1 MNKQKFTMGNAL
13 MILACV
19 FVGILIYMF
28 VLGNPANFEHSADF
42 SFLRF
47 PGGEHPIQ
55 GNLMGIMYKGGFI
68 VPLLLAVN
76 LIVFTFSI
84 ERLITLGKVSG
95 KGNIRDFI
103 QNIRGF
109 VSNNQVGEA
118 IAECDKQQGS
128 IANVI
133 RTGLSELQRVEKDS
147 GMDKEEKIAAIQK
160 GLEEATALEL
170 PMMSKNLVILSTCAS
185 ISVLIGLIGT
195 VMGMITAFSAMAQ
208 AGSPDTVALATGV
221 SEALVNTLFG
231 ILGSTLGIIFYN
243 FFSAKVDALTFAID
257 EAGFS
262 IVQTFSLKHEVK

>member
-1 MNKQKFTMGNAL
+1 MSKQKPSIGNSV
-13 MILACV
+13 MILTCI

-28 VLGNPANFEHSADF
+28 VLGNPANFEHSDEL
-42 SFLRF
+42 SFVRF
-47 PGGEHPIQ
+47 PGGEHPVQ
-55 GNLMGIMYKGGFI
+55 GNLMGIMYAGGFI

-76 LIVFTFSI
+76 LIVFVFSI
-84 ERLITLGKVSG
+84 ERLITLGKV
-95 KGNIRDFI
+95 KGTGAVDPFI
-103 QNIRGF
+103 QKIRTLI
-109 VSNNQVGEA
+109 SNNQIEEA
-118 IAECDKQQGS
+118 IAECNKQKGS

-133 RTGLSELQRVEKDS
+133 RTGLTELQRVEKDNT
-147 GMDKEEKIAAIQK
+147 MDKEAKIAAIQK
-160 GLEEATALEL
+160 GLEEATSLEL

-208 AGSPDTVALATGV
+208 TGSPDTVALATGV

-257 EAGFS
+257 EAGYS
-262 IVQTFSLKHEVK
+262 IVQTFSVKH

>member
-1 MNKQKFTMGNAL
+1 MAKQKITMGNAL
-13 MILACV
+13 MILACL

-28 VLGNPANFEHSADF
+28 VLGNPANFEHSDEH
-42 SFLRF
+42 SFFRF

-68 VPLLLAVN
+68 VPILLAIN
-76 LIVFTFSI
+76 LIVFVFSI
-84 ERLITLGKVSG
+84 ERMITLGKVSG
-95 KGNIRDFI
+95 TGNVKDFV
-103 QNIRGF
+103 QAIRGF
-109 VSNNQVGEA
+109 VSNGQTSEA
-118 IAECDKQQGS
+118 ISACDKQQGS

-133 RTGLSELQRVEKDS
+133 RTGLTELQRVEKD
-147 GMDKEEKIAAIQK
+147 GKMDKEEKIVAIQK
-160 GLEEATALEL
+160 GLEESTALEL

-185 ISVLIGLIGT
+185 ISVLVGLIGT

-231 ILGSTLGIIFYN
+231 ILGSTLGIVFYN
-243 FFSAKVDALTFAID
+243 IFSSKVDALTFAID

-262 IVQTFSLKHEVK
+262 IVQTFATKH

>member
-1 MNKQKFTMGNAL
+1 MSKQKLTMGNAL
-13 MILACV
+13 MILACLL
-19 FVGILIYMF
+19 VGILIYMF
-28 VLGNPANFEHSADF
+28 VLGNPENFQHSEDL
-42 SFLRF
+42 SYLRF
-47 PGGEHPIQ
+47 PGGEHPVQ

-68 VPLLLAVN
+68 VPMLLAIN

-95 KGNIRDFI
+95 TGNVRDFV
-103 QNIRGF
+103 QSIRSY
-109 VSNNQVGEA
+109 VANNQVGEA
-118 IAECDKQQGS
+118 IAACDKQQGS

-133 RTGLSELQRVEKDS
+133 RTGLTELQRVEKDAS
-147 GMDKEEKIAAIQK
+147 MDKEGKIAAIQK
-160 GLEEATALEL
+160 GLEESTALEL

-185 ISVLIGLIGT
+185 ISVLVGLIGT

-231 ILGSTLGIIFYN
+231 ILGSTLGIVFYN

-262 IVQTFSLKHEVK
+262 IVQTFATKH

>member
-1 MNKQKFTMGNAL
+1 MSKQKFSMGNSL

-28 VLGNPANFEHSADF
+28 VLGNPANFENSADH
-42 SFLRF
+42 SFFRF

-95 KGNIRDFI
+95 TGNVKSFVMNIRNYI
-103 QNIRGF
+103 
-109 VSNNQVGEA
+109 SNNQVQEA
-118 IAECDKQQGS
+118 ITECDKQKGS

-133 RTGLSELQRVEKDS
+133 RTGLSELQRVEKDAA
-147 GMDKEEKIAAIQK
+147 MDKEEKIAAIQK

-243 FFSAKVDALTFAID
+243 FFSSKVDALTFAID

-262 IVQTFSLKHEVK
+262 IVQTFSTKH

>member
-1 MNKQKFTMGNAL
+1 MGNAI
-13 MILACV
+13 MILACL

-28 VLGNPANFEHSADF
+28 VLGNPSNFQHSDEL
-42 SFLRF
+42 SFFRF

-68 VPLLLAVN
+68 VPILLAIN

-84 ERLITLGKVSG
+84 ERMITLGKVSG
-95 KGNIRDFI
+95 TGNVKEFVHI
-103 QNIRGF
+103 IRGF
-109 VSNNQVGEA
+109 ISNNHVNEA
-118 IAECDKQQGS
+118 IAACDKQQGS

-147 GMDKEEKIAAIQK
+147 SMDKEGKIAAIQK

-185 ISVLIGLIGT
+185 IAVLVGLIGT

-231 ILGSTLGIIFYN
+231 ILGSTLGIVFYN
-243 FFSAKVDALTFAID
+243 YFSSKVDALTFAID

-262 IVQTFSLKHEVK
+262 IVQTFSTKH

>member
-1 MNKQKFTMGNAL
+1 MSKQKFTMGNAI
-13 MILACV
+13 MILACL

-28 VLGNPANFEHSADF
+28 VLGNPANFEHSEEH
-42 SFLRF
+42 SFFRF

-68 VPLLLAVN
+68 VPMLLAIN
-76 LIVFTFSI
+76 LVVFVFSI
-84 ERLITLGKVSG
+84 ERMITLGKVSG
-95 KGNIRDFI
+95 TGNVKEFI
-103 QNIRGF
+103 QTIRGY
-109 VSNNQVGEA
+109 VANNQVNEA
-118 IAECDKQQGS
+118 IAACDKQQGS

-133 RTGLSELQRVEKDS
+133 RTGLTELQRVEKDG
-147 GMDKEEKIAAIQK
+147 GMNKEEKIAAIQK

-185 ISVLIGLIGT
+185 ISVLVGLIGT

-231 ILGSTLGIIFYN
+231 ILGSTLGIVFYN
-243 FFSAKVDALTFAID
+243 YFSSKVDALTFAID

-262 IVQTFSLKHEVK
+262 IVQTFAIKH

>member
-1 MNKQKFTMGNAL
+1 MAKQKNSMGNSL

-28 VLGNPANFEHSADF
+28 VLGNPLNFEHSDEI
-42 SFLRF
+42 SFFRF

-76 LIVFTFSI
+76 LIVFAFSI
-84 ERLITLGKVSG
+84 ERTITLKKVSG
-95 KGNIRDFI
+95 TGNVKDFV
-103 QNIRGF
+103 QNIRNYI
-109 VSNNQVGEA
+109 SNGQVNEA
-118 IAECDKQQGS
+118 ITECDKQKGS

-147 GMDKEEKIAAIQK
+147 SKDKEEKIAAIQK
-160 GLEEATALEL
+160 GLEESTSLEL
-170 PMMSKNLVILSTCAS
+170 PMMSRNLVILSTCAS

-231 ILGSTLGIIFYN
+231 ILGSTLGIVFYN
-243 FFSAKVDALTFAID
+243 FFSSKVDAITFAID
-257 EAGFS
+257 EAGYS
-262 IVQTFSLKHEVK
+262 IVQTFSTKH

>member
-1 MNKQKFTMGNAL
+1 MSKQKFSMGNSI

-28 VLGNPANFEHSADF
+28 VLGNPANFENSDEHSF
-42 SFLRF
+42 FRF

-95 KGNIRDFI
+95 KGNVKAFI
-103 QNIRGF
+103 QNIRNYIG
-109 VSNNQVGEA
+109 NGQVAEA
-118 IAECDKQQGS
+118 ITECDKQQGS

-133 RTGLSELQRVEKDS
+133 RTGLSELQRVEKDGS
-147 GMDKEEKIAAIQK
+147 MDKEGKIASIQK

-195 VMGMITAFSAMAQ
+195 VLGMITAFSAMAQ

-231 ILGSTLGIIFYN
+231 ILGSTLGIVFYN
-243 FFSAKVDALTFAID
+243 FFSSKVDALTFAID

-262 IVQTFSLKHEVK
+262 IVQTFSTKH